1 MFNVGGKRNSMI
13 LEKVVVLK
21 VPGNPSNYDLY
32 VLSHLSVL
40 FKDAESRYCYM
51 YNPWRHGQTSWLRS
65 Y

>member
-1 MFNVGGKRNSMI
+1 MI